1 VPHLA
6 CPVAFGHAPGQS
18 RRPDSSPTSDPSRS
32 ADSPPPG
39 RPG

>member
-18 RRPDSSPTSDPSRS
+18 RRPDSSPGSDP
-32 ADSPPPG
+32 A
-39 RPG
+39 